1 MTLDRNIWFAE
12 FSRTLVERLSG
23 LDYAK
28 MVAVLGQK
36 MLTSICLEMSCGLL
50 LRHRASF
57 DRVTYVVVSLPQLM
71 TAPGKSRP
79 NRHSVGRSGAAE

>member
-1 MTLDRNIWFAE
+1 LLGDVGFVDHMTLDRNIWFAE

-36 MLTSICLEMSCGLL
+36 NC
-50 LRHRASF
+50 
-57 DRVTYVVVSLPQLM
+57 
-71 TAPGKSRP
+71 
-79 NRHSVGRSGAAE
+79 